1 MDFDFEKEFER
12 IWNSTGADPRYPAK
26 QYMQPYLDAGY
37 SADPVSDLRRSSI
50 DWSKYSHPEPKPK
63 QDKQASSVDWNSYK
77 KDDYWANVEKA
88 GAGNDYWANVEKKG
102 QQKQS
107 GNFFDQFDEP
117 GQSGRVDWNSYKQ
130 TGPKSFDLGA
140 TFNDFASGATD
151 AAAGALAGAEHVGR
165 NLERF
170 LSPINQ
176 GRAVAGA
183 ADWVFGGRSFG
194 DAYDQMFGGVMNRPT
209 FEQQYEKYGYKPA
222 NENIYGG
229 GKFLGEAMAIPGF
242 GAGGFGLK
250 AGIGLGAAEGAVGA
264 GLSEVGEQV
273 EKGQADPMRLAAS
286 LGLGTVAG
294 GVGGAGAHYLNELIS
309 GLAPKVSGMFKKGGQ
324 AVPEVAPEIMP
335 TPAATPIMEPVEGA
349 PGVLADMRRS
359 GLIDDEYLDPEDIA
373 ALMDLGLVGEKP
385 RMRLTKAQAKTGLI
399 ESLTPDQPNNQAAID
414 ELTGAINRAFDQ
426 PGAASPAVS
435 RRFAKGNSGEAT
447 DVVFPDELSAKMNDL
462 GSKSRRAMSGGD
474 SGIYGNQKTKQL
486 QQEIADELGLDTA
499 QAATIARQFNK
510 AVREQARAGGERI
523 EAPSIHEFIKPTGKP
538 TIRLSAEQVS
548 DPANLIGD
556 QRFQLGRDAQGK
568 EILGH
573 ARGSEGLPLDEIGSD
588 ILADTDKALVR
599 QLAERQLA
607 LKAATEHEAY
617 FAQKLQD
624 MGIDEMDL
632 GGHKYSITERKP
644 EMKLTRE
651 GQKEV
656 DAAKFRLAEEVSEP
670 IGGGPRATVSKDA
683 LQKLQMNAPEPSGDA
698 AKDAAVVKQLYEG
711 RLAAKKDY
719 DKAREAMTIGN
730 ENVLERAQRA
740 MHANDP
746 SAHFMTSVDVNGHRV
761 SVEHAQPR
769 IEKRFRWDE
778 WRKIAR
784 KELKGADDETINARM
799 KEHFSGLAKKLGR
812 SSDEWADVAAEAEER
827 SIQFQD
833 ELSEINDIHRYAKQR
848 PPRVSRKKLPQ
859 VSSKAMSN
867 ALIGGGIA
875 YESMNQ
881 QAQAADDTL
890 GDKLERRGAGL
901 SRVGAGMVIAGA
913 VLRAK
918 PAMVKKVI
926 ESGAAKASH
935 ILGDTVDAIGRLDT
949 MADAEGKLL
958 FGRNGQQ
965 GLAQDILAHNAAV
978 LKSRMGI
985 KFDSQQVIDAAREQL
1000 IRGKLTARQA
1010 LAGKADTA
1018 FEAMTKEQRNA
1029 IVTEYLGRKT
1039 LAGKVRKM
1047 HEKVAKW
1054 WQKLDKAEQAK
1065 HMPTMMHLE
1074 SLNNALNGK
1083 GQKDIFA
1090 AALSNT
1096 MAFHFQANPA
1106 FHALNLTDSIIAGS
1120 ARVGPL
1126 KMARAWKMLGTD
1138 KDIKDLFKNSNIMG
1152 GIKAEAAHLG
1162 GTSKANNKAINPKD
1176 AFDFNSDGFNA
1187 DRVTLASML
1196 ASYDEAVAKGVT
1208 EGEKDFL
1215 KAVVTNKPT
1224 GSITKEV
1231 IDDAWINVADHG
1243 LRVLNVDPYRINR
1256 NIVSAVPG
1264 AHYFA
1269 AFINQPARLARM
1281 ANEYVADGDYRKLA
1295 IMLGFTAAIAGK
1307 AALPTTLRN
1316 AWEFLDPE
1324 SAFAVESTLDDMSL
1338 PSLAS
1343 GAIQSVTD
1351 DRTDSL
1357 IQGLTPDL
1365 SRKLEWD
1372 PLFMLGGSGHPG
1384 IEAARKS
1391 VGTITDAGYNLINA
1405 LQPDRTD
1412 NERID
1417 DTYKAG
1423 KSLLGLVGQ
1432 TAASNVKGVPVGVVE
1447 RALKAGKQTYD
1458 GEIPLYHYE
1467 NDRPYAGKSTLNL
1480 DTIPGGRV
1488 LPFMDMLLPGDSSLI
1503 AREAAAK
1510 REGAKRKKRKA
1521 ETNRQAYKD
1530 PLAGLVGG

>member
-1 MDFDFEKEFER
+1 MSDYLRQQFER
-12 IWNSTGADPRYPAK
+12 EWSAAQPQAQAPIYPMQQQPQAKPANETALRQQFEQEWNGGGSG
-26 QYMQPYLDAGY
+26 GG
-37 SADPVSDLRRSSI
+37 
-50 DWSKYSHPEPKPK
+50 
-63 QDKQASSVDWNSYK
+63 SVDWN
-77 KDDYWANVEKA
+77 
-88 GAGNDYWANVEKKG
+88 G
-102 QQKQS
+102 
-107 GNFFDQFDEP
+107 
-117 GQSGRVDWNSYKQ
+117 YKQ

-140 TFNDFASGATD
+140 TWNDFTSGATD
-151 AAAGALAGAEHVGR
+151 FAAGALTGAEHVGR

-170 LSPINQ
+170 LSPVNQ
-176 GRAVAGA
+176 GRAVAGGL
-183 ADWVFGGRSFG
+183 DWVFGGRGFG
-194 DAYDQMFGGVMNRPT
+194 DAYDSMFGGVMNRPT
-209 FEQQYEKYGYKPA
+209 FEQQYEKYGYKPDNDA
-222 NENIYGG
+222 LYGG
-229 GKFLGEAMAIPGF
+229 GKFLGEALAIPGF

-264 GLSEVGEQV
+264 GLSEIGEQI
-273 EKGQADPMRLAAS
+273 EKQQADPMRLAAS
-286 LGLGTVAG
+286 LGLGSVAG
-294 GVGGAGAHYLNELIS
+294 GVGGAGAHYFNELIS
-309 GLAPKVSGMFKKGGQ
+309 SLAPKVSSMFKKGGAAESQ
-324 AVPEVAPEIMP
+324 AVPEIMP
-335 TPAATPIMEPVEGA
+335 TPAPIMEPLEGA

-373 ALMDLGLVGEKP
+373 ALLDLGLASTKP
-385 RMRLTKAQAKTGLI
+385 RMRLTKEQAKTGLVDAFN
-399 ESLTPDQPNNQAAID
+399 PDEPYSQATID
-414 ELTGAINRAFDQ
+414 ELADAVNQAFDQ
-426 PGAASPAVS
+426 SAASPAVS
-435 RRFAKGNSGEAT
+435 RRFMKGNTGDAT
-447 DVVFPDELSAKMNDL
+447 NVVFPDELSARVSDL
-462 GSKSRRAMSGGD
+462 GSKSRKAMSGGD
-474 SGIYGNQKTKQL
+474 SGMYGNQRMKQL
-486 QQEIADELGLDTA
+486 QQEIADELGIDTA

-510 AVREQARAGGERI
+510 AVREQAANGGERI
-523 EAPSIHEFIKPTGKP
+523 EALSIHDFIKPTSKP
-538 TIRLSAEQVS
+538 TIRLSAEQVN

-573 ARGSEGLPLDEIGSD
+573 ARGNEGIPLDDIGSD

-624 MGIDEMDL
+624 MGVDEMDL
-632 GGHKYSITERKP
+632 GGHKYTITERKP

-683 LQKLQMNAPEPSGDA
+683 LQKLQMNAPEPTGDA
-698 AKDAAVVKQLYEG
+698 VKDAAVLKQLYEG
-711 RLAAKKDY
+711 RLAAKKEY
-719 DKAREAMTIGN
+719 DKAREAMSIGG

-746 SAHFMTSVDVNGHRV
+746 SAHFMTSVDINGHRV

-784 KELKGADDETINARM
+784 KELKGADDDTINARM
-799 KEHFSGLAKKLGR
+799 KEHFSNLAKKLGR
-812 SSDEWADVAAEAEER
+812 SQDEWADVAAEAEER

-859 VSSKAMSN
+859 VSSKGMSN
-867 ALIGGGIA
+867 ALIGGGIV

-881 QAQAADDTL
+881 KAQAADDTL

-949 MADAEGKLL
+949 MADTEGKLL
-958 FGRNGQQ
+958 FGRAGKP
-965 GLAQDILAHNAAV
+965 GLAQEILAHNAAV
-978 LKSRMGI
+978 LKARMGI
-985 KFDSQQVIDAAREQL
+985 KFDSQKVIDTAREQL

-1010 LAGKADTA
+1010 LAGKPNTA
-1018 FEAMTKEQRNA
+1018 FEAMTEEQRNA

-1047 HEKVAKW
+1047 HDKVSKW

-1126 KMARAWKMLGTD
+1126 KMARAWKMLGAD
-1138 KDIKDLFKNSNIMG
+1138 KDIKELFKNSNIMG

-1162 GTSKANNKAINPKD
+1162 GTSKANNKAVNPKD

-1187 DRVTLASML
+1187 DRVALASML

-1281 ANEYVADGDYRKLA
+1281 ANEYVANGDYRKLA
-1295 IMLGFTAAIAGK
+1295 VMLGFTAAIAGK

-1316 AWEFLDPE
+1316 VWEFLEPE

-1351 DRTDSL
+1351 DSTDSL

-1365 SRKLEWD
+1365 SRKLDWD

-1432 TAASNVKGVPVGVVE
+1432 TAVSNVKGVPVGVVE

-1467 NDRPYAGKSTLNL
+1467 NDRPYAGKSTINL
-1480 DTIPGGRV
+1480 DAIPGGRM
-1488 LPFMDMLLPGDSSLI
+1488 LPFMDMLLPGDSSLV

-1510 REGAKRKKRKA
+1510 KEAAKRKKRKV
-1521 ETNRQAYKD
+1521 ETDRQAYKD
-1530 PLAGLVGG
+1530 PLAGLVGW